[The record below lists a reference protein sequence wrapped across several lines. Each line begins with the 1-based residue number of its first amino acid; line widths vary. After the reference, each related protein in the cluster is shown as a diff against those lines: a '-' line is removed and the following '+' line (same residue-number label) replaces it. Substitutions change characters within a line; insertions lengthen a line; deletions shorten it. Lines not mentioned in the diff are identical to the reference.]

1 MSTKWLKLVFFGLF
15 YWLLVNHNIK
25 TYGMWHIDVTVI
37 VRTDTINFLLVS
49 SHITLK
55 VSFQTKSSKSVKIV
69 HWKWIFL
76 WKEISRWKKKNT
88 GANFEH
94 RNLTQISRLDISFF
108 SIAATMF
115 LIPRKLVL
123 VFFHFGSVLHFSNLY
138 IYYGVPTCGG
148 G

>member
-76 WKEISRWKKKNT
+76 WKEISRWKKKKHWSKFWAQKFNT
-88 GANFEH
+88 
-94 RNLTQISRLDISFF
+94 NLQVGHIFFFNSSNHVFNPQKISFG
-108 SIAATMF
+108 
-115 LIPRKLVL
+115 VL
-123 VFFHFGSVLHFSNLY
+123 PFWFCPAFF
-138 IYYGVPTCGG
+138 
-148 G
+148 